1 MRMTSDDI
9 ADMKAMAADENV
21 RVLGAP
27 YHANRP
33 AKVRKVVQDRDV
45 LSEGARLALSVM
57 KDGRYRTNED
67 VALAM
72 RSQVNEVKCY
82 LTVLRRLGF
91 VEGER
96 PKSCTIFTWR
106 ITDKGMAHQT

>member
-27 YHANRP
+27 YPANRP
-33 AKVRKVVQDRDV
+33 VKVEKVVQDRDI

-72 RSQVNEVKCY
+72 KSQVNEVKCY

-91 VEGER
+91 VEGDR
-96 PKSCTIFTWR
+96 PKSCTIFTWQ
-106 ITDKGMAHQT
+106 ITEEGMAHPT